1 MTSYK
6 TIDQLPVNR
15 TIVFKTLLQGDD
27 RYVRTGTIGDGSCAF
42 HSIMHAFS
50 PRYVGANESA
60 RQKIVDKV
68 RNEIASS
75 ITQPQWLAQQGVAAI
90 ISFQQKISKN
100 LSLINA
106 FLSDDETS
114 LPDKLKI
121 ECGLTTP
128 ANISLFQIVFDI
140 ISPQTLL
147 DDTIIPK
154 LSEYDTL
161 SECKDII
168 NTVACDALNND
179 KDVKQVSSTRQR
191 FLKNRLS
198 LLIEGLTR
206 VSESEAFDDYISS
219 MRDSRTYVDT
229 TMFDNIADWFGRDI
243 YVIDGK
249 TRLPYSFTT
258 TLKNRTAIV
267 LLWVNE
273 NHYEVIGRVCDGN
286 TVKREFEQDDIL
298 VKKMN
303 MFIYEPLKLNCEY
316 PELYPYI
323 NN

>member
-6 TIDQLPVNR
+6 TIEQLPVNR

-42 HSIMHAFS
+42 HSMMHAFS

-60 RQKIVDKV
+60 RKKIVVKV

-75 ITQPQWLAQQGVAAI
+75 ITKSQWIAQQGVAAI
-90 ISFQQKISKN
+90 ISFQQKISQN
-100 LSLINA
+100 ISLINA

-128 ANISLFQIVFDI
+128 ANISLHQIVFDI
-140 ISPQTLL
+140 ISPQTLF

-154 LSEYDTL
+154 LSEYNTL
-161 SECKDII
+161 SECKDTL

-179 KDVKQVSSTRQR
+179 KNVQQVSSTRQR

-219 MRDSRTYVDT
+219 MGDFRTYVDT

-286 TVKREFEQDDIL
+286 TVKREFDQDDIL
-298 VKKMN
+298 IKKMN
-303 MFIYEPLKLNCEY
+303 MFIYDPLKLNCEY